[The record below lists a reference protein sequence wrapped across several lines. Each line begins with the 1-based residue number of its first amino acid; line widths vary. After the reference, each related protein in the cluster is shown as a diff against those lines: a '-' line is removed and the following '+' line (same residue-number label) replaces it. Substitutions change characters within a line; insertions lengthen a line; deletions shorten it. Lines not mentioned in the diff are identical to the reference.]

1 METLEQKYEH
11 EKIGKLLV
19 MFSVPSVISLVLNAL
34 YNMVDQIFIGNGV
47 GYLGNGATNVIFPLT
62 QLAIAIG
69 LLIGDGTASYMN
81 LKLGE
86 GKREEAEKGMAAG
99 LIALVISGV
108 TLSILL
114 TAFLQPLC
122 RLFGAT
128 DDIMPYALDYG
139 YIIVAG
145 TIFNIFPCGAMSIVR
160 GNGGPKT
167 AMLSM
172 LTGFT
177 VNMIGD
183 PLTIYGFHWGVKGA
197 AIATVLGQAAS
208 ALVCIVYL
216 ARKKGTLQLTK
227 RSFAGCLRFIPKT
240 ARLGLSS
247 FVTQLAIVVVLYFQN
262 NLLVKYGALS
272 KYGAEIPLTAL
283 GVIMKVFTMLQNA
296 ITGLCSGAQPIIS
309 YNYRRDLRSR
319 VRQILKRLVIFSAAL
334 MGIATVWFQLAP
346 MSVVRIFGSADP
358 LYNEFAVKCL
368 RIFLMLIFLDSF
380 QMVASS
386 FLQSI
391 GKPFSATALVMF
403 RQIIV
408 QVPAM
413 LILGEMYGV
422 DGLLYAGTL
431 SSLLVGILSIAF
443 LVHEWRALGE
453 KTNRR
458 STPAKTAYCAN

>member
-1 METLEQKYEH
+1 METLEQKYAQ
-11 EKIGKLLV
+11 EKVGKLL
-19 MFSVPSVISLVLNAL
+19 MTFSVPSVISLVLNAL

-86 GKREEAEKGMAAG
+86 GMREEAEKGMAAG
-99 LIALVISGV
+99 LVALTASGIA
-108 TLSILL
+108 LSILL
-114 TAFLQPLC
+114 TVFLQPLC

-177 VNMIGD
+177 INMIGD
-183 PLTIYGFHWGVKGA
+183 PLTIFVFHWGVKGA

-208 ALVCIVYL
+208 AGVCIAYL
-216 ARKKGTLQLTK
+216 VRKKGTIRLTK
-227 RSFAGCLRFIPKT
+227 ESFTGCIKYVPRT
-240 ARLGLSS
+240 AKLGLSS

-283 GVIMKVFTMLQNA
+283 GVTMKVFTLLQNA
-296 ITGLCSGAQPIIS
+296 ITGLCSGAQPIVS
-309 YNYRRDLRSR
+309 YNYGRALRSR
-319 VRQILKRLVIFSAAL
+319 VRDILKLLLIFSAAL
-334 MGIATVWFQLAP
+334 MGLATLWFQLAP
-346 MSVVRIFGSADP
+346 MSIVRIFGSADS
-358 LYNEFAVKCL
+358 LYNEFSVKCL

-380 QMVASS
+380 QMVGSS

-391 GKPFSATALVMF
+391 GKPIPATALVLF

-408 QVPAM
+408 RIPAM
-413 LILGEMYGV
+413 LILGKLFGV
-422 DGLLYAGTL
+422 EGILYAGAL
-431 SSLLVGILSIAF
+431 SSLLVGILAVVF
-443 LVHEWRALGE
+443 LVREWRAL
-453 KTNRR
+453 
-458 STPAKTAYCAN
+458 